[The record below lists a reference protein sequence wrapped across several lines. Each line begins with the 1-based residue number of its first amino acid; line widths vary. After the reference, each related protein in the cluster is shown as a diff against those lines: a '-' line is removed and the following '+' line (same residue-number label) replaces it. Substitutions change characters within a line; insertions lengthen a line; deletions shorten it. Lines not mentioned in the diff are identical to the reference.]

1 MPVSLGI
8 EVIHSPLLFASRL
21 ITGNAAVVIVDIFRA
36 GTTICSAFQNGAEK
50 VIPVASLEKAQFFKE
65 KGFLVAGE
73 RNGIRLEFADYG
85 NSPVEVSQA
94 NLKGKTLVITST
106 NGTQSI
112 EIAKSEGMVAIGAF
126 TNLRYIAE
134 WLLTL
139 KKNIIILCSGWQ
151 DSVSLEDSLYAGA
164 LTSELMNGN
173 RSLEMTDSAFLS
185 IDLWNSVKTDIGTY
199 VQRGSHYQRL
209 VKIGMQKDL
218 DFAMRIDS
226 TKVIP
231 LYENYYLTN
240 ILK

>member
-8 EVIHSPLLFASRL
+8 EVIHSPLLFTSRL

-36 GTTICSAFQNGAEK
+36 GTTICAAFQNGAEK
-50 VIPVASLEKAQFFKE
+50 VIPVASLEKAQSFKE

-85 NSPVEVSQA
+85 NSPVEMSHA

-126 TNLRYIAE
+126 SNLTYIAE

-139 KKNIIILCSGWQ
+139 KKNIIIFCSGWQ
-151 DSVSLEDSLYAGA
+151 DSVSLEDSLFAGA
-164 LTSELMNGN
+164 LTDTLLQGN
-173 RSLEMTDSAFLS
+173 RNLEMTDSAFLS
-185 IDLWNSVKTDIGTY
+185 IDLWNSVKTDIGAY
-199 VQRGSHYQRL
+199 IQRGSHYQRL
-209 VKIGMQKDL
+209 VKLGMQNDL
-218 DFAMRIDS
+218 DFAMKIDS

-240 ILK
+240 IMK